1 MHRYGT
7 AKQKREWLLPLL
19 RGEIRS
25 CFAMTEPAVAS
36 SDATNVQS
44 SIQRY
49 HQIRHSCQLDFM
61 TICCPPHLHVMRC
74 SRCPAIA
81 HHREQAG
88 RVDRHQSGL
97 QLASH

>member
-36 SDATNVQS
+36 SDATNIQS

-49 HQIRHSCQLDFM
+49 HQISHSCQLDF
-61 TICCPPHLHVMRC
+61 PPHLHVMRC
-74 SRCPAIA
+74 SRCPAIVA

-88 RVDRHQSGL
+88 RVERHQFG
-97 QLASH
+97 H